1 MCDRNAFTGQQCRL
15 ALQGEQK
22 SSRPKPRS
30 ENRVQ
35 HTPSLVQAE
44 GKPQTFKFGHSSR
57 DSTLAQAWILTQ
69 GKTLI
74 SAML

>member
-22 SSRPKPRS
+22 SSRPKPKNDGRAQRS
-30 ENRVQ
+30 IFQVSTNE
-35 HTPSLVQAE
+35 L
-44 GKPQTFKFGHSSR
+44 QTFRFGHSSR